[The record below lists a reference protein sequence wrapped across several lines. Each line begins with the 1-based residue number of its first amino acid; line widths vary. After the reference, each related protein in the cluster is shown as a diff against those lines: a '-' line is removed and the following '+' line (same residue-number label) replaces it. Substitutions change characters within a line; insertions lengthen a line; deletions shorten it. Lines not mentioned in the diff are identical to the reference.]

1 MSTRRS
7 SFDIFSEMEE
17 LMERMRQS
25 MAESV
30 GDVRSWRPQ
39 QSAADRHGLL
49 ALEADGEDYRIV
61 ADLPGFETEDIDLR
75 FDDGR
80 LTLTATN
87 EVETN
92 DEHGA
97 HSRSRH
103 VSESLYVPGTID
115 ADGIKA
121 SYQNG
126 VLDIHLPIDDPV
138 DSHRIDVD

>member
-1 MSTRRS
+1 M
-7 SFDIFSEMEE
+7 FSEMEE
-17 LMERMRQS
+17 LMDRMRQS
-25 MAESV
+25 MADSV

-39 QSAADRHGLL
+39 RSAADRYGLL
-49 ALEADGEDYRIV
+49 TLEADGEDYRIV
-61 ADLPGFETEDIDLR
+61 ADLPGFDTEDIDLR

-92 DEHGA
+92 DEHGT
-97 HSRSRH
+97 HSRSRR

-115 ADGIKA
+115 AESIEA

-126 VLDIHLPIDDPV
+126 VLDIHLPVDEPV
-138 DSHRIDVD
+138 DSHRIDID

>member
-1 MSTRRS
+1 M
-7 SFDIFSEMEE
+7 FSEMEE
-17 LMERMRQS
+17 LMDRMRHS

-39 QSAADRHGLL
+39 RSIADRHGLL
-49 ALEADGEDYRIV
+49 TLESDGDDYRIV

-75 FDDGR
+75 FEDGQ
-80 LTLTATN
+80 LMLTASN

-97 HSRSRH
+97 HSRSRY
-103 VSESLYVPGTID
+103 VTESLHVPGTID
-115 ADGIKA
+115 ADGIRA

-126 VLDIHLPIDDPV
+126 VLDIHLPV
-138 DSHRIDVD
+138 EEAADSYRIGIN